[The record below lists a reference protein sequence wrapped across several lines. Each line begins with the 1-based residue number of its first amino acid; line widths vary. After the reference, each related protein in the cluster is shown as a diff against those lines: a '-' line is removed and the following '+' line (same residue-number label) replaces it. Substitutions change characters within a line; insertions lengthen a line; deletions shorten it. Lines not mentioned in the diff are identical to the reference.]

1 LLVGLRLGVCVIA
14 DASDRGQGHSALD
27 RLNRRIASS
36 SVAPIQPGM

>member
-27 RLNRRIASS
+27 RL
-36 SVAPIQPGM
+36 